1 MIIDMKQEVEPK
13 IQKFIPNLNKNFIH
27 RVLAFSLSGTEIV
40 DLKSTDCKESDMN
53 SKDAQIA
60 CRFKSSFLT
69 NFLCH
74 IVFNTRKVEQHPSKE
89 KVNSPKSLSDQNIVL
104 SEKFQEEINIGL
116 MNMNVSHL

>member
-13 IQKFIPNLNKNFIH
+13 IQKFIPNLNKNFIY

-40 DLKSTDCKESDMN
+40 DLKSTDCKESEMN

-74 IVFNTRKVEQHPSKE
+74 VVFNTRKVEQHASKE
-89 KVNSPKSLSDQNIVL
+89 KVNSPKSLPDSNIIL
-104 SEKFQEEINIGL
+104 SEKF
-116 MNMNVSHL
+116 